1 MIIPNGYIRI
11 TTTTG
16 GGFQN
21 GKPVKATKTTG
32 DYIAANV
39 NESRRSHGTVGEQT
53 TATTSAYVVL
63 IDPADA
69 PSVSDHDHVEV
80 FDCRKISLGEFE
92 VQSAQRLA
100 YVDAIKIVV

>member
-16 GGFQN
+16 GGLQN
-21 GKPVKATKTTG
+21 GKPVRATKTTS
-32 DYIAANV
+32 DYIVANV
-39 NESRRSHGTVGEQT
+39 NESRRSHGAVGEQT

-63 IDPADA
+63 VDPADA
-69 PSVSDHDHVEV
+69 PNVSDRDKVEV

-92 VQSAQRLA
+92 VQSAQLLA

>member
-16 GGFQN
+16 GGLQN
-21 GKPVKATKTTG
+21 GKPVRATKTTS
-32 DYIAANV
+32 DFITANV
-39 NESRRSHGTVGEQT
+39 NESRRSHGQVGEQT

-63 IDPADA
+63 IDPANA
-69 PSVSDHDHVEV
+69 PNVCDRDMVEV

-92 VQSAQRLA
+92 VQSAQMLA